1 VRDFP
6 RGARWWIVVV
16 VVGLLAGC
24 IQPVEPEPTPG
35 AQNAPVQPPGADS
48 AVPAAPAG
56 DSASLL
62 PVIEQFIRDR
72 GEEPG
77 SLQTWP
83 EQPLGPDQVR
93 GYSFT
98 NAAGASCVGFLLTA
112 VADGLQQPING
123 ALLCAPA
130 PDVTALASVWVFLT
144 SDGQSFTLVF
154 GRVEDPTISAI
165 AVVFS
170 DGSNRTV
177 NPSLGGFLIPQPG
190 IMDVNVVTA
199 INAEGNTVI
208 AEIPLSPAR

>member
-1 VRDFP
+1 MRLHP
-6 RGARWWIVVV
+6 WGARWWILVGI
-16 VVGLLAGC
+16 VGLLAGC
-24 IQPVEPEPTPG
+24 IQPVETEPTPG
-35 AQNAPVQPPGADS
+35 PNDVPVQPPGADA

-56 DSASLL
+56 DSASLI

-72 GEEPG
+72 GEAPG
-77 SLQTWP
+77 NLLTWP

-98 NAAGASCVGFLLTA
+98 NAAGVPCVGFLLTS
-112 VADGLQQPING
+112 VTGGLQQPING

-154 GRVEDPTISAI
+154 GRVEDPAISAV

-177 NPSLGGFLIPQPG
+177 NPSLGGFLIAQPG
-190 IMDVNVVTA
+190 IVDVNVVTA

-208 AEIPLSPAR
+208 ANIPLSAAR

>member
-1 VRDFP
+1 MRAHL
-6 RGARWWIVVV
+6 RGARWWIGILI
-16 VVGLLAGC
+16 VGLLAGC
-24 IQPVEPEPTPG
+24 IQPVEQEPTSGPES
-35 AQNAPVQPPGADS
+35 APVQPSGADS
-48 AVPAAPAG
+48 AAPAPPAG

-62 PVIEQFIRDR
+62 PVVEQFIRDR

-77 SLQTWP
+77 GLQTWP

-98 NAAGASCVGFLLTA
+98 NAAGVPCVGFLLTS
-112 VADGLQQPING
+112 VTDGLQQPING
-123 ALLCAPA
+123 ALVCAPA

-154 GRVEDPTISAI
+154 GRVEDPTVSAI

-177 NPSLGGFLIPQPG
+177 NPSLGGFLVPQPG

>member
-1 VRDFP
+1 MRDFP

-77 SLQTWP
+77 NLQTWP

-154 GRVEDPTISAI
+154 GRVEDPTVSAI
-165 AVVFS
+165 AVVIQRRQQPHRQPVTGRVPDPPAGHYGRERC
-170 DGSNRTV
+170 DGDQR
-177 NPSLGGFLIPQPG
+177 
-190 IMDVNVVTA
+190 
-199 INAEGNTVI
+199 
-208 AEIPLSPAR
+208 